1 MGSFPVDP
9 FHLRHCATLKARNE
23 DLSLKGGRSCRG
35 GECSPLLHP
44 VTVLS
49 LSIPLSSYVCVCSN
63 ASYISGVYF
72 CVPLFVTTELV
83 SLQDEESARVLDVVE
98 FDGKKGGFNANTH
111 VENLYVAILPAGWR
125 LTKWGAV
132 LRTADLPRQDE
143 PGHISCPIPSV
154 SSPVPSHPV
163 LPCSDPW
170 PWAAVIAFHSHQSGV
185 V

>member
-1 MGSFPVDP
+1 MVSARRCFTPSPSSRCLSRYRRTFAFVVMP
-9 FHLRHCATLKARNE
+9 ATYR
-23 DLSLKGGRSCRG
+23 
-35 GECSPLLHP
+35 ECIFVSR
-44 VTVLS
+44 
-49 LSIPLSSYVCVCSN
+49 C
-63 ASYISGVYF
+63 
-72 CVPLFVTTELV
+72 FVTTEVV